1 MDCLNGAWGVIS
13 LVGNGILALL
23 LVLGIGVLLHYK
35 RLVAKIGF
43 EDRTEKG
50 GFNLNVIYPYII
62 GGLVIALAA
71 LAFMVWG

>member
-23 LVLGIGVLLHYK
+23 LILGIGILLHYK

-43 EDRTEKG
+43 EDRTSSG
-50 GFNLNVIYPYII
+50 GFNISVVYPYLIGALVVII
-62 GGLVIALAA
+62 AA
-71 LAFMVWG
+71 MFLFR